1 MLIKNNK
8 YNTFPLIAHNPYIEI
23 DSLLWDELI
32 KKNLKKCQKPH
43 DLTIVTWN
51 NQETKGMLQI
61 QLESLNI
68 DYICL
73 GKGIKWETNRNK
85 PKLLLEYIKNIKTNY
100 ILGLDCYDVII
111 IGNIFNIIEKFK
123 KFKCKL
129 LFNSTGTVFPPD
141 EGCEFIEKSRCEGP
155 FCFFNS
161 GAFLGE
167 TDFIESVF
175 SNLNLSDPS
184 WPFSDQFILRK
195 KYYSLFPQI
204 KIDSMCEIFQ
214 TMNLF
219 KNKNNNFDLEKY
231 LKLSDILFI

>member
-8 YNTFPLIAHNPYIEI
+8 YNTFPIIAHNPYIEI
-23 DSLLWDELI
+23 NSLLWDELI
-32 KKNLKKCQKPH
+32 KTNLKKCQKPH

-100 ILGLDCYDVII
+100 ILGLDCYDVMI

-123 KFKCKL
+123 KFKCNL

-155 FCFFNS
+155 FCFFNT

-167 TDFIESVF
+167 TNFIESTFSKLDF
-175 SNLNLSDPS
+175 SNKD
-184 WPFSDQFILRK
+184 WIHSDQFIIRK
-195 KYYSLFPQI
+195 LYHSLYPQI
-204 KIDSMCEIFQ
+204 QIDSMCEIFQ
-214 TMNLF
+214 IMNLF
-219 KNKNNNFDLEKY
+219 KDKYNIYNIEKY
-231 LKLSDILFI
+231 LKIKNKLFL